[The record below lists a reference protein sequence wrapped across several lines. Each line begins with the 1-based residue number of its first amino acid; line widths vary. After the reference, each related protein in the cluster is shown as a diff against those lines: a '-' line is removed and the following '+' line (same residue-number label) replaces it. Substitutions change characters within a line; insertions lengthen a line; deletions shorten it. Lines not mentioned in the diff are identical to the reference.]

1 MRPAARAGRSGFS
14 REGALPG
21 KAPSRLAAGPCTV
34 EFSDGTRAPAALH
47 RAGENWELDVAAY
60 RTARGT
66 AIAGR
71 RWRMRAEGDGLKV
84 IARAGD

>member
-1 MRPAARAGRSGFS
+1 MIIGFTHTHAYPGAKAKLHEAGT
-14 REGALPG
+14 
-21 KAPSRLAAGPCTV
+21 LAAGPCTV
-34 EFSDGTRAPAALH
+34 EFSDGTRVPAALH
-47 RAGENWELDVAAY
+47 RAGESWELDVAAY

-66 AIAGR
+66 AIAGK